1 MDSKERTHQRH
12 KNKKRANY
20 TRVSSLSTILIG
32 ILFLLSVLEFIFANP
47 VTGFLQSNKK
57 SQHSQGSS
65 STKLSSNM
73 PPSTTETVRQ
83 EQDVQKTAHSEA
95 TINLAKKESAE
106 HLHGMAEVYE
116 TMRKRP
122 LRMKVY
128 PLNDDC
134 IDLNDESTNVKVVHF
149 VRHGQGFHNLMA
161 DLAHEA
167 GKKWTQFTQSPQN
180 PYIMPEILDAPLTQK
195 GRDQARVLQSRLNDM
210 SVLPE
215 LVMISPTCRTL
226 QTGTIAFQPLLANND
241 IPFIAH
247 EMMREE
253 SGVHVCDQRR
263 PKSQQASEFPMV
275 NFDLIETED
284 DKLFKPDSRETKSQV
299 SERIYTFM
307 QWLSNREEKHI
318 AVVSHSGWL
327 FTVFNGICE
336 CTSEELKNWFHTG
349 EMRSVKLVFET

>member
-1 MDSKERTHQRH
+1 MFQMERYR
-12 KNKKRANY
+12 KKKSNC
-20 TRVSSLSTILIG
+20 TRVSSLSTILIT
-32 ILFLLSVLEFIFANP
+32 LLSIILLLDFIFANP
-47 VTGFLQSNKK
+47 VTGFLQSSKK
-57 SQHSQGSS
+57 LQHSQGSS
-65 STKLSSNM
+65 ANNLSPNM
-73 PPSTTETVRQ
+73 PPSTTETVHQ
-83 EQDVQKTAHSEA
+83 EDDVTKTAHSEA

-128 PLNDDC
+128 ALNDDS
-134 IDLNDESTNVKVVHF
+134 IGLDDESKNVKVVHF

-161 DLAHEA
+161 DLAHAA
-167 GKKWTQFTQSPQN
+167 GKKWTQFTQSPEN

-210 SVLPE
+210 SSHPE
-215 LVMISPTCRTL
+215 LVMISPACRTL
-226 QTGTIAFQPLLANND
+226 QTATIAFQPLLANKD

-275 NFDLIETED
+275 NFDLIESEED
-284 DKLFKPDSRETKSQV
+284 TLFKSDSRETKTQV

-307 QWLSNREEKHI
+307 QWLSNRQEKHI

-336 CTSEELKNWFHTG
+336 CESEELKNWFHTG